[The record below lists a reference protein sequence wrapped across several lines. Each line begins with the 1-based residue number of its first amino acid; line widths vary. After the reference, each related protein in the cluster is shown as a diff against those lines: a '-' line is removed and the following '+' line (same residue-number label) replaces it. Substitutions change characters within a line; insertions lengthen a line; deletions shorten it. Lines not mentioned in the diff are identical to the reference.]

1 MDWRK
6 QSPFILG
13 GVHASQEALLIKTL
27 LGSCIAVCL
36 FDPSN
41 RVGGMNHFM
50 LPHGRCRNGDREAT
64 RFGAYAMDRLV
75 AAVMKAGG
83 DRGRLIAKVFGAAH
97 VLGIFESKSSVPQQ
111 NIAFIQSYLKRE
123 GFPVAAEDLGGYD
136 PRDVRFH
143 TGTGQAF
150 VRKVPTAWRKLL
162 TREKI
167 AEAKPCV
174 YGDVTLFVPEA
185 GIRSEGSDQ
194 KAELRRQKTDDGSH
208 GSEVGDRRA
217 TVDSI

>member
-1 MDWRK
+1 MDAASVKVVGHNRLEK
-6 QSPFILG
+6 GVTLYLG
-13 GVHASQEALLIKTL
+13 GVHASGEPIIIRTL

-36 FDPSN
+36 YDPN
-41 RVGGMNHFM
+41 RHAGGMNHFM
-50 LPHGRCRNGDREAT
+50 LPHGSCRDGDQEAT

-83 DRGRLIAKVFGAAH
+83 DRGRLVAKVFGAAH

-111 NIAFIQSYLKRE
+111 NIAFIQTYLKRE

-143 TGTGQAF
+143 TSTGRAF
-150 VRKVPTAWRKLL
+150 VRKVPTAWRRLL

-167 AEAKPCV
+167 AEAKPCA
-174 YGDVTLFVPEA
+174 YGEVTLFVQD
-185 GIRSEGSDQ
+185 S
-194 KAELRRQKTDDGSH
+194 
-208 GSEVGDRRA
+208 GD
-217 TVDSI
+217 